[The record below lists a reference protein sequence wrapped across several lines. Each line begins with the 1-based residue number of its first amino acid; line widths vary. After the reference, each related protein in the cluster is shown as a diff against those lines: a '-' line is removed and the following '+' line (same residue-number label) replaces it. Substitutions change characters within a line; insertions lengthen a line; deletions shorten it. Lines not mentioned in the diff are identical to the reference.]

1 MTDRRYGP
9 HYIEV
14 DAIPAGATI
23 NVRNLMRDLLHQIA
37 TEEGL
42 LDDLYAYANALET
55 GVRPDPHKPEPQR
68 LDKLLDRLD
77 TRAFLYG
84 AEVGRAA
91 QQLADIAKPKP
102 LPQPRQGGAA
112 A

>member
-1 MTDRRYGP
+1 MNDRRYGP

-14 DAIPAGATI
+14 DAIPTGATI
-23 NVRNLMRDLLHQIA
+23 NFRNLVRDLLHQVA
-37 TEEGL
+37 TEDGL
-42 LDDLYAYANALET
+42 LDELYAYAEAVET
-55 GVRPDPHKPEPQR
+55 GARPDPHQPEPAR
-68 LDKLLDRLD
+68 LERLLDRLD

-102 LPQPRQGGAA
+102 LPTQRDGRAA
-112 A
+112 